1 MRFVTQTTGKPKI
14 TWQQTSSNTAAGLTA
29 ANLVSATAEQQA
41 VAVLITCETNDVRYA
56 LDGQD
61 PTTST
66 GDGAN
71 FGHVLASGDALVL
84 DNPKT
89 IQNFEFVSKT
99 ADSAGVLTIT
109 SFFAKL

>member
-14 TWQQTSSNTAAGLTA
+14 TWQQASTDTAAGLTA
-29 ANLVSATAEQQA
+29 ANLVSESAEQDA
-41 VAVLITCETNDVRYA
+41 VALLITCETNDVRYA
-56 LDGQD
+56 LDGQS

-71 FGHVLASGDALVL
+71 FGHVLASGDAIIL
-84 DNPKT
+84 DNPLA
-89 IQNFEFVSKT
+89 IQNFQFVSKT
-99 ADSAGVLTIT
+99 AGSAGTLTIT